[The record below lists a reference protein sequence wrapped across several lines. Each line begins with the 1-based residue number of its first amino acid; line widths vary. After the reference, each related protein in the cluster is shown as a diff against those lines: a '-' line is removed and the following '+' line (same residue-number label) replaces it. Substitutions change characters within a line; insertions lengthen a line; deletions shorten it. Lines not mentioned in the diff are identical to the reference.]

1 MRFALRALTWA
12 LTLTIFCASATR
24 ASAQETRPIP
34 KRVPRTCKPWSEA
47 LGKEIEKSTT
57 CERQKA
63 SALREAITVT
73 RAESKQALREAQRKI
88 DVQSGALQEA
98 RRAQGVREKA
108 HAQALFDFSERNL
121 AVGRALGVSEAK
133 RKAQPNPVVVA
144 GVTAVVVVVVWEA
157 SKWFLSQ
164 ALGGS

>member
-34 KRVPRTCKPWSEA
+34 KKVPRTCKPWSEA

-88 DVQSGALQEA
+88 DAQSGALQEA

-108 HAQALFDFSERNL
+108 HAQAIFDFSERNL
-121 AVGRALGVSEAK
+121 AIGRALGVMKE
-133 RKAQPNPVVVA
+133 RERTRVNPLVWVGIGSGVTVVA
-144 GVTAVVVVVVWEA
+144 VIV
-157 SKWFLSQ
+157 LRL
-164 ALGGS
+164 ALGGL